1 MPISSSSEPGI
12 CDMDLSFIRRA
23 GASGRAGIFQ
33 TQGRMNAAAMSL
45 PKSEPVIANL
55 SIRVKIMM
63 GFAIVLLLS
72 AGTMAGAWLGY
83 EAILDGFD
91 VYRISMSESD
101 YAREIDSSLSA
112 YQSNARYYA
121 LTGTKEAEAAA
132 EEARRL
138 LERTITAAK
147 TETATLNWQQS
158 IKELFEAYRAY
169 TDSFNKV
176 LALRSGIDRSAA
188 TLGEQARVIRT
199 ALDQVKAPGAQAES
213 IIERF
218 DTIDRLAMTELKRHD
233 EVLARDVLQRI
244 ERFQSAIVRELRSR
258 DLGGQTLG
266 ELVASYRDGF
276 ARVEA
281 AGQEIDRLMADMWK
295 LRHGLSGAAASLKRV
310 ALAEQADAEKKTA
323 AQIINGQSV
332 VVALA
337 LASIAIGLVLSFAI
351 GRGIAKPVIA
361 MCSSMIELANG
372 RYEIV
377 LPGLGR
383 HDEVGKMAGAVE
395 SFKRQAIERAERE
408 AAEIEERNRS
418 AAELRRAEL
427 AKFAG
432 GFEAAVGD
440 IVNGISD
447 SAQQLEAAASTLSR
461 NAEATGGLTNAVVGA
476 ARESSSSIGLVASAA
491 EELSLSINDI
501 RTQVRNSNAISG
513 NAVAQAKSTDAR
525 IATLARASHR
535 IGDVVKLITAVAE
548 QTNLLALNATIEAAR
563 AGEAGRGFAVVAA
576 EVKSLASQ
584 TARATEEIGS
594 HVEGMQQATGDSIAA
609 IKSIAGIIGDISAIS
624 GSIASAVD
632 QQTAT
637 TQAIAQS
644 AQQAASGTA
653 QVSSNLEQVNR
664 EASETGSAASAVL
677 QSARGLTEASHRLRA
692 ELDRFMANVVAA

>member
-1 MPISSSSEPGI
+1 
-12 CDMDLSFIRRA
+12 MDFSFIPRV
-23 GASGRAGIFQ
+23 GASRPAGIFQ

-63 GFAIVLLLS
+63 GFAVVLLLS
-72 AGTMAGAWLGY
+72 AGTMAGAWFGY
-83 EAILDGFD
+83 EAILDGFGI
-91 VYRISMSESD
+91 YRTSMSESD

-121 LTGTKEAEAAA
+121 LTGAKEAEVAA

-138 LERTITAAK
+138 LERTITAAM

-176 LALRSGIDRSAA
+176 LARRSEIDRSGAA
-188 TLGEQARVIRT
+188 LAEQARVIRSGLGDVRISGT
-199 ALDQVKAPGAQAES
+199 QAES
-213 IIERF
+213 TIERF
-218 DTIDRLAMTELKRHD
+218 ETINRFVTTELNRHD
-233 EVLARDVLQRI
+233 DGLARDALQRL
-244 ERFQSAIVRELRSR
+244 EGFRSAVARGELRSR
-258 DLGGQTLG
+258 DVTGGQTLG

-276 ARVEA
+276 ARVVVA
-281 AGQEIDRLMADMWK
+281 SQEIDRLIDGMWK
-295 LRHGLSGAAASLKRV
+295 LRHSLSGAAASLKRV

-323 AQIINGQSV
+323 AQIVSGQSV

-383 HDEVGKMAGAVE
+383 RDEVGKMAGAVE
-395 SFKRQAIERAERE
+395 SFKRQAIERVERE

-432 GFEAAVGD
+432 GFETAVGD

-476 ARESSSSIGLVASAA
+476 ARESSSNIGLVASAA

-501 RTQVRNSNAISG
+501 RTQVRNSNAISDD
-513 NAVAQAKSTDAR
+513 AVAQAKSTDTR
-525 IATLARASHR
+525 IATLAEASHR

-576 EVKSLASQ
+576 EVKSLANQ

-594 HVEGMQQATGDSIAA
+594 HVEGMQQATGDSIVA
-609 IKSIAGIIGDISAIS
+609 IKSIAGIIGEISAIS

-632 QQTAT
+632 QQTTT